1 MFTVTTSTVPASTVT
16 TSMSTAPTA
25 ASPSRTSASA
35 APSLTPRL
43 HGVSETMLQTL
54 AMRGLYAGDMLAM
67 SLLRRLDYDFTA
79 AMQDDALAEAV
90 VARTR
95 ALDTLATAFGVLHP
109 HGAVVNLAAGLDTR
123 FHRIATADMRWFNV
137 DLPDVVE
144 ARRLLLGHS
153 RNLTDIAADATSP
166 EWARIVR
173 EAMDGAPIAPSVS
186 PSAPRTAS
194 VTPSAPSS
202 PQAATHPTPRP
213 AAGHRLN
220 RIPVPPT
227 LVLMEGLS
235 MYLSDSSLAI
245 IMSIV
250 AEYFPGATF
259 VSETITPEFIADAD
273 MPSIRATGSRFT
285 WGAESGAQMERLEP
299 RMRWHADIP
308 LETHGHY
315 LAVFAA

>member
-1 MFTVTTSTVPASTVT
+1 MFTVT

-25 ASPSRTSASA
+25 ASPSRTSVSA

-123 FHRIATADMRWFNV
+123 FHRITTADMRWFNV

-194 VTPSAPSS
+194 STPSTPSS

-213 AAGHRLN
+213 ATGHRLN
-220 RIPVPPT
+220 RVPVPPT

-235 MYLSDSSLAI
+235 MYLSDSSLAT

-308 LETHGHY
+308 LETRGHY

>member
-25 ASPSRTSASA
+25 ASSSRTSASA

-79 AMQDDALAEAV
+79 AMQDDALAKAV

-194 VTPSAPSS
+194 ATPSTPSS

-213 AAGHRLN
+213 ATGHRLN
-220 RIPVPPT
+220 RVPAPPT

-235 MYLSDSSLAI
+235 MYLSDSSLAT

>member
-79 AMQDDALAEAV
+79 AMRDDALAEAV

-186 PSAPRTAS
+186 PSAP
-194 VTPSAPSS
+194 SS

-235 MYLSDSSLAI
+235 MYLSDSSLAT

>member
-1 MFTVTTSTVPASTVT
+1 MFTVT

-25 ASPSRTSASA
+25 ASPSHTSASA

-79 AMQDDALAEAV
+79 AMRDDALAEAV

-95 ALDTLATAFGVLHP
+95 ALDTLATTFAALHP
-109 HGAVVNLAAGLDTR
+109 HGVVVNLAAGLDTR

-153 RNLTDIAADATSP
+153 RNLTDITADATSP

-173 EAMDGAPIAPSVS
+173 EAMDGAP
-186 PSAPRTAS
+186 SA
-194 VTPSAPSS
+194 
-202 PQAATHPTPRP
+202 QAATAIRQATSAAPSTPRP
-213 AAGHRLN
+213 ATGHRLN
-220 RIPVPPT
+220 RVPVPPT

-235 MYLSDSSLAI
+235 MYLSDSSLAA

-308 LETHGHY
+308 LETRGHY

>member
-1 MFTVTTSTVPASTVT
+1 MFTDTTSTVPASTIT
-16 TSMSTAPTA
+16 PMSTAPT

-109 HGAVVNLAAGLDTR
+109 HGVVVNLAAGLDTR

-144 ARRLLLGHS
+144 ARRFLLGHS

-173 EAMDGAPIAPSVS
+173 ETMDGAPA
-186 PSAPRTAS
+186 APRTAPAAPRTAPTAPT
-194 VTPSAPSS
+194 TPTAPSS
-202 PQAATHPTPRP
+202 PRP

-220 RIPVPPT
+220 RVPVPPT

-235 MYLSDSSLAI
+235 MYLSDSSLAT

-259 VSETITPEFIADAD
+259 VSETITPGFIANAD

-308 LETHGHY
+308 LETRGHY